1 MEPTVDRPAPQVT
14 ATHLRTLLDSSA
26 ERPVLYI
33 NYSEPEHPSDS
44 DEAELDVWAAGM
56 VQQADIVLTRATALE
71 VLGEEPDSETITAFL
86 PAVQQTVDERVS
98 VRGL

>member
-14 ATHLRTLLDSSA
+14 AAHLRTLLDSSA

-33 NYSEPEHPSDS
+33 SFGEGS
-44 DEAELDVWAAGM
+44 EAELDVWAAGL
-56 VQQADIVLTRATALE
+56 VYEADIVLTRATAVDL
-71 VLGEEPDSETITAFL
+71 LGEEPDSEAIAASL
-86 PAVQQTVDERVS
+86 PKVQEAVDQMIS

>member
-1 MEPTVDRPAPQVT
+1 MEPSLDRPAPQVT

-33 NYSEPEHPSDS
+33 SYGEDS
-44 DEAELDVWAAGM
+44 EAELDVWAAGL
-56 VQQADIVLTRATALE
+56 VDEADIVLTRGTAVDL
-71 VLGEEPDSETITAFL
+71 LGEEPDSEAIAASL
-86 PAVQQTVDERVS
+86 PKLQEAVDQMVS